1 MQKTVSPKFAVC
13 SYQLELHWQEEKHQG
28 FDMPAELQAK
38 AKLSV
43 HEREWAAVAGAE
55 RGKTTPK
62 CKIAGCECGGK

>member
-1 MQKTVSPKFAVC
+1 MC
-13 SYQLELHWQEEKHQG
+13 SYQLELHWQEKHQG

-43 HEREWAAVAGAE
+43 HEREWPAVAGAE